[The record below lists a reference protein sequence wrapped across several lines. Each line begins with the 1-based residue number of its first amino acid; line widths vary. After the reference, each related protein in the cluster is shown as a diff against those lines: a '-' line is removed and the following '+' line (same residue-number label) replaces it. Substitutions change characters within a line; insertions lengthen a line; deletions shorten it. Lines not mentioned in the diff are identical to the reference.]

1 MSLNELNRRKLICE
15 FCVENPNKTKIEIF
29 NHFKDMGFKKTF
41 IYKTINLCKNNKPIE
56 RKRGSGRKCSLQD
69 SKVRS
74 KLKGETV
81 GCSGKSYRQLGKKY
95 NCDKNTIKKY
105 LESMGVQ
112 RKKKKIAPFT
122 TAKQQ
127 KVIKYRLC
135 ELSRN
140 YFSSSSEY
148 KCVMD
153 DESYFTVEGNE
164 WQSKHYFESSTH
176 KAPEKAKFIQKTK
189 FPGKVLL
196 WLAISEN
203 GVSEPVFFK
212 GGLAVNAQVYN
223 DKCLPALRKFIE
235 KYHQEEKII
244 FWPDLASS
252 HYAKRTI
259 ENLKNNKIDF
269 VPKEMNPPNVPQL
282 RPIETFWANLK
293 RKVYENGYRAKNV
306 DSLILK
312 IKKVLKTINTE
323 GIQRSMR
330 ELPKKIRKA
339 NRDGANFFFVNFL

>member
-1 MSLNELNRRKLICE
+1 MSLNELNRRKLICK
-15 FCVENPNKTKIEIF
+15 FCEENPKKTKSEIF
-29 NHFKDMGFKKTF
+29 SHFKDMGFKKTF
-41 IYKTINLCKNNKPIE
+41 IYKTINLYKNNKSIE
-56 RKRGSGRKCSLQD
+56 RKCGSGRKCSLQD

-74 KLKGETV
+74 KLKLETS
-81 GCSGKSYRQLGKKY
+81 GCSAKSYRQLGKKY

-105 LESMGVQ
+105 LESMGVEK
-112 RKKKKIAPFT
+112 KKKKIAPFT
-122 TAKQQ
+122 TEKQQ
-127 KVIKYRLC
+127 KVIKCRLR

-140 YFSSSSEY
+140 YFSCSSEY

-164 WQSKHYFESSTH
+164 WQPKYYFESSSR
-176 KAPEKAKFIQKTK
+176 KAPEKAKFIRKTK

-196 WLAISEN
+196 WLAISER
-203 GVSEPVFFK
+203 GISEPVFFK

-223 DKCLPALRKFIE
+223 EKCVPALSNFIE
-235 KYHQEEKII
+235 KYHRKEKIV

-252 HYAKRTI
+252 HYAKSTI
-259 ENLKNNKIDF
+259 ENLKDKKIEF

-306 DSLILK
+306 DSLVLK
-312 IKKVLKTINTE
+312 IKKELKTINTE
-323 GIQRSMR
+323 GIQRAMS

-339 NRDGANFFFVNFL
+339 NRNGANFFL